1 MKVVYEQGSSPL
13 HALNPL
19 AKLAVLVAYSIS
31 IFMFDSL
38 AVEVACFLLLII
50 MMAIA
55 GHGSLLSL
63 LRSKYLLSFAFL
75 VFFIQVL
82 FTRGGT
88 AYLTIPLPGFELQA
102 TYIGVMSGLLIAFRF
117 LTIILASALF
127 VATTD
132 PNELAYSLMKAGMP
146 YRFGFM
152 LVTAIRFMPVF
163 EAEANTV
170 RYAQQARGLDIDR
183 GGLRSIVKAARF
195 TLSPL
200 VVSAL
205 SKVDVLVISME
216 GRAFGYRPTRTF
228 TRVFRF
234 SMLDGVLV
242 AISVLGL
249 ALLLADVWLGFV
261 PLPHLSI

>member
-1 MKVVYEQGSSPL
+1 MKLAYEKGSSLL
-13 HALNPL
+13 HGLNPL
-19 AKLAVLVAYSIS
+19 TKLSILIAYSVS

-38 AVEVACFLLLII
+38 AVEVACFILLILL
-50 MMAIA
+50 MVAV
-55 GHGSLLSL
+55 GNRSLFSLLK
-63 LRSKYLLSFAFL
+63 SKYLLSFALFVIL
-75 VFFIQVL
+75 IQVI
-82 FTRGGT
+82 FTRGGAVYFSLPLQVFEFQVT
-88 AYLTIPLPGFELQA
+88 YLGL
-102 TYIGVMSGLLIAFRF
+102 MSGLLIAFRF

-132 PNELAYSLMKAGMP
+132 PNELAYSLMRAGLP

-163 EAEANTV
+163 ESEANTV

-183 GGLRSIVKAARF
+183 GGMRSIIKAARF

-205 SKVDVLVISME
+205 SKVDILVISME
-216 GRAFGYRPTRTF
+216 GRAFGYQRSRTF
-228 TRVFRF
+228 TRTIRF
-234 SMLDGVLV
+234 GAIDAALV
-242 AISVLGL
+242 ILSFAGM
-249 ALLLADVWLGFV
+249 ALLVMDAWLGFV

>member
-1 MKVVYEQGSSPL
+1 MKVVYEHGSSLL

-19 AKLAVLVAYSIS
+19 TKLAVLVTYSIS
-31 IFMFDSL
+31 IFLFDSL
-38 AVEVACFLLLII
+38 AVEVASFLFLILL
-50 MMAIA
+50 MAVA
-55 GHGSLLSL
+55 GHRSLFSL
-63 LRSKYLLSFAFL
+63 LRSKFLLSFAFL
-75 VFFIQVL
+75 VFFIQVV
-82 FTRGGT
+82 FTRGGSM
-88 AYLTIPLPGFELQA
+88 YLAIPLFVFEFQV
-102 TYIGVMSGLLIAFRF
+102 TYLGVMSGLLIAFRF
-117 LTIILASALF
+117 LTIIVASALF

-132 PNELAYSLMKAGMP
+132 PNELAYSLMRAGLP

-163 EAEANTV
+163 ESEANTV

-183 GGLRSIVKAARF
+183 GGLGSIVKAARF

-216 GRAFGYRPTRTF
+216 GRAFGYRSSRTF
-228 TRVFRF
+228 TRTFRF
-234 SMLDGVLV
+234 GMLDAVLV
-242 AISVLGL
+242 VLSVASL
-249 ALLLADVWLGFV
+249 ALLVADIWLGFI